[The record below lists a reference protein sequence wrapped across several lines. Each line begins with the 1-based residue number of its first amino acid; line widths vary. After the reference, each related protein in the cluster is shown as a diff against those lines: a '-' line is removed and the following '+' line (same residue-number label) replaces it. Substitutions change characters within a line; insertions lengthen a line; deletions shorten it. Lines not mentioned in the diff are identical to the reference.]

1 MTEPLFF
8 DTDCISAFLLVNNES
23 ILSKLF
29 PGRIVIPKEVYD
41 ELSHPSVNRVKG
53 LKAQVDLM
61 LQAGNATIESI
72 MVGTDTY
79 ELYRKLT
86 SHPDPGHKII
96 GRGEAASISL
106 AKEKQGILASNN
118 LRDISAYVTEYGL
131 SHLTTGDI
139 MKMAFDAGGTSTK
152 HREILSGLIC
162 LLEKGN
168 LDIDH
173 FQIILQ
179 SISPKNH
186 SNANITY
193 NKGVEI
199 PLYGIDS
206 FFIVCH
212 H

>member
-8 DTDCISAFLLVNNES
+8 DTDCISAFLWVNNES

-41 ELSHPSVNRVKG
+41 ELSHPGVNRVKG

-118 LRDISAYVTEYGL
+118 LRDI
-131 SHLTTGDI
+131 
-139 MKMAFDAGGTSTK
+139 MKMAFDAGYINEAQGNTIWANMLARKRKLGYRSFSDYLAK
-152 HREILSGLIC
+152 HQS
-162 LLEKGN
+162 EK
-168 LDIDH
+168 
-173 FQIILQ
+173 
-179 SISPKNH
+179 S
-186 SNANITY
+186 
-193 NKGVEI
+193 
-199 PLYGIDS
+199 
-206 FFIVCH
+206 
-212 H
+212 